1 MEGAYQMNP
10 TEVLGPVLLII
21 AAIIAVALVYFVVTA
36 IKDRL
41 REREERKRAEE
52 LRRSRPRRS

>member
-1 MEGAYQMNP
+1 MNP